1 MIEKVLRT
9 TFALLFTVL
18 GVVLAGQ
25 LIPLLESAA
34 EDTFW
39 VHSFLG
45 ISVISLL
52 ITLGGA
58 LLGLGVGLLAAPF
71 LQRRLF
77 LFASWGENML
87 AGISFSDLLLGVAG
101 LLIGLLI
108 AGLLGVAFA
117 NVPLIGPYVGIVL
130 SIVIGYTCM
139 HLAVSQKQQLA
150 TIYNNLRAAGKEKEH
165 IEDNSQYGKLLDTSV
180 IIDGRIADIART
192 GFLEGPLT
200 VPVFVLEELQH
211 IADSADV
218 LKRNRGRRG
227 LDILNEMQKKKI
239 ISINIVT
246 EDFEEM
252 TEVDSKLIKLA
263 LLHHVPVVTNDYNL
277 NKVAE
282 LQGVTVLNMNAL
294 ANAVK
299 PVVIPGEMMYV
310 QVIKAGKE
318 EGQGVAYL
326 DDGTM
331 IVVDHGYLHLGE
343 EIGVIVTSVL
353 QTSAGKMI
361 FARVEDNQ

>member
-9 TFALLFTVL
+9 TFTLLFTVL

-25 LIPLLESAA
+25 LIPMLESAT

-45 ISVISLL
+45 ITIVSLL
-52 ITLGGA
+52 ITVGGA
-58 LLGLGVGLLAAPF
+58 LLGLAAGLLSAPY

-77 LFASWGENML
+77 SFASWGETML

-108 AGLLGVAFA
+108 AALLGAAFM

-139 HLAVSQKQQLA
+139 HLAVSQKQQLVL
-150 TIYNNLRAAGKEKEH
+150 IYNNLRSAGKEKEN
-165 IEDNSQYGKLLDTSV
+165 IGDTSQYGKLLDTSV

-227 LDILNEMQKKKI
+227 LDILNEMQKKKVIPI
-239 ISINIVT
+239 IIVT
-246 EDFEEM
+246 EDFDDIS
-252 TEVDSKLIKLA
+252 EVDSKLIKLA
-263 LLHHVPVVTNDYNL
+263 QLHHVPVVTNDYNL

-282 LQGVTVLNMNAL
+282 LQGVTVLNMNDL

-331 IVVDHGYLHLGE
+331 IVVDRGYDHLGE

-361 FARVEDNQ
+361 FARAENGD